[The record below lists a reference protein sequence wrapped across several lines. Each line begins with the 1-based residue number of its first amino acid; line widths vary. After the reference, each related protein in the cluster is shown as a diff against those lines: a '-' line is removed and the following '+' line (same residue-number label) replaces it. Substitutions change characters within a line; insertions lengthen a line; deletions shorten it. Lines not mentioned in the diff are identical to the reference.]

1 MRSTKSRQSF
11 WRLFSFTV
19 ADEVVTAGTFL
30 PPMSARYFFLS
41 LTHGDNRAVVT
52 AMTQK
57 LRNYLRMYRKRTGL
71 TQRDVSLLLGCRFSG
86 GVVRYEHFSQ
96 EPTLSTSLAL
106 AVILRARAH
115 ELFAGLHEQ
124 AKQDV
129 AARAQKLLDSTDGDA
144 DDRRTASLLALVDPD
159 DDYRWEP
166 ISLV

>member
-1 MRSTKSRQSF
+1 M
-11 WRLFSFTV
+11 
-19 ADEVVTAGTFL
+19 
-30 PPMSARYFFLS
+30 
-41 LTHGDNRAVVT
+41 TH
-52 AMTQK
+52 K

-71 TQRDVSLLLGCRFSG
+71 TQRDVSILLGCRFGSAI
-86 GVVRYEHFSQ
+86 VRYEHFSR
-96 EPTLSTSLAL
+96 EPTLPTALSL

-129 AARAQKLLDSTDGDA
+129 AERARKLLDSTEGDA